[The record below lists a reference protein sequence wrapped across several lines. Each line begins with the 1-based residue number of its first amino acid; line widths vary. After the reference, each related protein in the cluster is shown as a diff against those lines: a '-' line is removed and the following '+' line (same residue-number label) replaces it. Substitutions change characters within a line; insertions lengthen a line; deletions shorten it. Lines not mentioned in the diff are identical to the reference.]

1 MKADRGETMKIKTR
15 HAEEGC
21 IIDQDING
29 MTSLPIIPKNT
40 VIQDIH
46 IKVMHSFQIEE
57 VSVKRTKAD
66 GSPFIPQQTTETE
79 DQNFEQPEREQN
91 SDDFLKFYLNKVQ
104 EFKNEFHNWQ
114 SGMTIS
120 ISNIRNII
128 LPLLALIEESP
139 KNIIRLHQYSSKM
152 DYIYHH
158 PLAVGLLS
166 GVIAKK
172 LGFDKGKKIQVTLA
186 GVLADCGMAK
196 VPVSILTKQS
206 ALTETEFK
214 EIKMHPVYSYKMV
227 KDISLLKP
235 ETKLAIF
242 QHHERLD
249 DSGYPTGEKKERIHQ
264 FSQIIAVADVFH
276 AMTSE
281 RVYRGRQLP
290 FQVLEQIKEDHF
302 GKYDIQVVQALMDIT
317 ADLSIGTVI
326 RLSNGE
332 TGEVMFTTREN
343 LTRPLIQMK
352 ETGVIL
358 DLTKRRD
365 LFIEEVLS

>member
-1 MKADRGETMKIKTR
+1 MDRGEDMKIKTR
-15 HAEEGC
+15 EAEEGC
-21 IIDQDING
+21 ILDQDING
-29 MTSLPIIPKNT
+29 MTSMPIIPKNT

-46 IKVMHSFQIEE
+46 IKVLHSFHIEE

-66 GSPFIPQQTTETE
+66 GSPFMPKITMETE
-79 DQNFEQPEREQN
+79 EEKIEQPTREQSN
-91 SDDFLKFYLNKVQ
+91 EEFLKLYLEKVQ
-104 EFKNEFHNWQ
+104 EFKLEFQNWQ
-114 SGMTIS
+114 SGMSVS

-128 LPLLALIEESP
+128 LPLLALVEDHP
-139 KNIIRLHQYSSKM
+139 QNIIQLNQYSSKAN
-152 DYIYHH
+152 YIYHH
-158 PLAVGLLS
+158 PLAVGLIS

-186 GVLADCGMAK
+186 GLLADCGMAK
-196 VPVSILTKQS
+196 IPVSILTKQS
-206 ALTETEFK
+206 ALTEAEFK

-281 RVYRGRQLP
+281 RIYRGRQLP

-326 RLSNGE
+326 QLSNGDV
-332 TGEVMFTTREN
+332 GEVMFTTREN
-343 LTRPLIQMK
+343 LTRPLIQIR
-352 ETGVIL
+352 ETGAIL

-365 LFIEEVLS
+365 LFIEVVIT

>member
-1 MKADRGETMKIKTR
+1 MKIRTR
-15 HAEEGC
+15 EAEEGC
-21 IIDQDING
+21 ILDQDIKG
-29 MTSLPIIPKNT
+29 MTAMPIIPKNT
-40 VIQDIH
+40 VIEDIH
-46 IKVMHSFQIEE
+46 IKVLHAFHIEE
-57 VSVKRTKAD
+57 LSIKRTKAD
-66 GSPFIPQQTTETE
+66 GTQFTPKQIDDSEE
-79 DQNFEQPEREQN
+79 DKAKEPEPAR
-91 SDDFLKFYLNKVQ
+91 SYDDFLKLYLNKVQ
-104 EFKNEFHNWQ
+104 EFKNEFQNWQ
-114 SGMTIS
+114 SGMPVS

-128 LPLLALIEESP
+128 LPLLEQLEENP
-139 KNIIRLHQYSSKM
+139 KNITHLHQYSSKS

-158 PLAVGLLS
+158 PVAVGLLS

-172 LGFDKGKKIQVTLA
+172 MGFDTGKKIQVTLA
-186 GVLADCGMAK
+186 GVLADSGMAK
-196 VPVSILTKQS
+196 IPVSILTKQS
-206 ALTETEFK
+206 ALTEAEFK

-227 KDISLLKP
+227 KEISLLKP

-290 FQVLEQIKEDHF
+290 FQVLEQIREDHF
-302 GKYDIQVVQALMDIT
+302 GKYDIQVVQALLDIT

-326 RLSNGE
+326 RISSGE

-343 LTRPLIQMK
+343 LTRPLIQIK
-352 ETGVIL
+352 ETGVIM

>member
-1 MKADRGETMKIKTR
+1 MSNRGENMRIKISEV
-15 HAEEGC
+15 EEGC
-21 IIDQDING
+21 ILEQDIMG
-29 MTSLPIIPKNT
+29 MTSLPIIPRNT
-40 VIQDIH
+40 VLHDIH
-46 IKVMHSFQIEE
+46 MKVLHSFQIGE

-66 GSPFIPQQTTETE
+66 GTPFYPQQIVDME
-79 DQNFEQPEREQN
+79 DTQVEPPKHR
-91 SDDFLKFYLNKVQ
+91 DDFLELYLAKVQ
-104 EFKNEFHNWQ
+104 QFKKEFKNWQ
-114 SGMTIS
+114 SGMPVS
-120 ISNIRNII
+120 IAKIRQII
-128 LPLLALIEESP
+128 LPLLDILEE
-139 KNIIRLHQYSSKM
+139 NLENVTNLHRYTSKS

-166 GVIAKK
+166 GLIAKK
-172 LGFDKGKKIQVTLA
+172 LGFDRGKKIQVTLA

-196 VPVSILTKQS
+196 IPASILKKQT

-227 KDISLLKP
+227 KDISLLKT

-249 DSGYPTGEKKERIHQ
+249 DSGYPTGEKKERIHL
-264 FSQIIAVADVFH
+264 FSQIIAVADVYH

-281 RVYRGRQLP
+281 RLYRGRQLP

-302 GKYDIQVVQALMDIT
+302 GKYHIKVVQALMDIT
-317 ADLSIGTVI
+317 ADLSIGTNI

-332 TGEVMFTTREN
+332 IGEVMFTTREN
-343 LTRPLIQMK
+343 LTRPLVQIK
-352 ETGVIL
+352 ESGAII

-365 LFIEEVLS
+365 LYIEEVTS